1 MLEKQSSEKETELQA
16 LLAETKAKQA
26 RFEEMEKRMS
36 KSDDTSKIEELH
48 RLREEDKDRIAKLE
62 KKLALDS
69 AQLT

>member
-16 LLAETKAKQA
+16 LLVETKAKQA